1 MTGGTMKIHDAAR
14 AVAAS
19 RAEARVVRYRELRP
33 CRNAFIDTRSPGSD
47 RKENFTI
54 IGPGVAENPE
64 QHVHITEPHG
74 FNIGGARQPPGCLNS
89 QHSHETIEVFYVHSG
104 RWRFMSGETARDGE
118 VFLSPGDLISIP
130 TRIFRGFENVGDD
143 IGFLWAILG
152 GDDPG
157 RVMWA
162 PYVFDMARD
171 FGLVLLDDGSLID
184 TTKGEVIPPGRRPMP
199 VTTRAQIDALT
210 RADSAMLE
218 RIVVRSS
225 AERPPGEFSVIR
237 GARQRRLVGAAPI
250 DWPHG
255 CNVSELRLAPGA
267 VVPPHRLTV
276 ADVWFVQSGEVTVGI
291 DGEPVLCGP
300 GDTITLPPGS
310 RRSVECA
317 LGSPAT
323 LVLVRG
329 GDTPPS
335 PDWS

>member
-1 MTGGTMKIHDAAR
+1 MTGHDSAR
-14 AVAAS
+14 AVATG
-19 RAEARVVRYRELRP
+19 RAEARVVRYRDLQP
-33 CRNAFIDTRSPGSD
+33 CLNAFIDTRSPGSD

-54 IGPGVAENPE
+54 IGPGVAENPD

-89 QHSHETIEVFYVHSG
+89 QHSHETAEVFYVHTG
-104 RWRFMSGETARDGE
+104 RWRFMSGEKARDGE

-143 IGFLWAILG
+143 AGFLWAVLG

-184 TTKGEVIPPGRRPMP
+184 TTKGESVPPDRGPMP
-199 VTTRAQIDALT
+199 VTTQAQVDAMT
-210 RADSAMLE
+210 RADNAMLE
-218 RIVVRSS
+218 RIVVRAS
-225 AERPPGEFSVIR
+225 AARPACEFAAIR
-237 GARQRRLVGAAPI
+237 GVEQRRLVGEGPI

-255 CNVSELRLAPGA
+255 FTVSELRLAPGA
-267 VVPPHRLTV
+267 ALPPHRLAV
-276 ADVWFVQSGEVTVGI
+276 ADVWFVQSGEVMAYI
-291 DGEPVLCGP
+291 DGEPVPCGP
-300 GDTITLPPGS
+300 GDTITFPAGS
-310 RRSVECA
+310 RRSVENGR
-317 LGSPAT
+317 GSAAT

-329 GDTPPS
+329 GDAPPS
-335 PDWS
+335 PSWG